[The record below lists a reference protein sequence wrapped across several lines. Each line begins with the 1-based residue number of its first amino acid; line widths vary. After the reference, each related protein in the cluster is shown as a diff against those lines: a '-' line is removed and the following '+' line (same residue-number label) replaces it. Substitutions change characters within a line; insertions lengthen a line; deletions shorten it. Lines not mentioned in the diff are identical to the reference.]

1 MGGDRRSK
9 FKSRP
14 GRGAPARVPPSEATG
29 REMSFLRESKDRAAR
44 VVVHLVDGLEA
55 RGVIEYYD
63 NDVIKLERPAGPSL
77 LIRKADIRYLAEEP
91 DPAT

>member
-1 MGGDRRSK
+1 MRGDRRSK

-14 GRGAPARVPPSEATG
+14 GRGAPARVPPSESTG
-29 REMSFLRESKDRAAR
+29 QEMIFLRQTKEQAAR
-44 VVVHLVDGLEA
+44 VIVHLVDGLQA
-55 RGVIEYYD
+55 RGVIKYYD

-77 LIRKADIRYLAEEP
+77 LIRKSDIRYLAEEP